1 MGLLITAS
9 LHYLSPTED
18 SRITAESKDVMARV
32 GRQLVE
38 EKRATILAEASV
50 SGNLQK
56 KEFKGKDILSVIGKL
71 YSTAFDDLR

>member
-1 MGLLITAS
+1 
-9 LHYLSPTED
+9 
-18 SRITAESKDVMARV
+18 MARV

-71 YSTAFDDLR
+71 YSTAFNDLR